1 MFVRI
6 LTQNVQRLT
15 NNDMENSFIK
25 LIEESIKNNWELNAL
40 TDYKGIT
47 LRYKDVARKVAKMHI
62 MLEEGGIRPGDKV
75 AVCGRN
81 SAH

>member
-40 TDYKGIT
+40 TIKG
-47 LRYKDVARKVAKMHI
+47 
-62 MLEEGGIRPGDKV
+62 
-75 AVCGRN
+75 
-81 SAH
+81 

>member
-25 LIEESIKNNWELNAL
+25 LIEESIK
-40 TDYKGIT
+40 G
-47 LRYKDVARKVAKMHI
+47 
-62 MLEEGGIRPGDKV
+62 
-75 AVCGRN
+75 
-81 SAH
+81 